1 MQCGSTLDVQ
11 ETLGKYSEGSLT
23 GARWTGGWNVGVW
36 NPGREQRAGYIE
48 AQKSNLVE
56 FVS

>member
-1 MQCGSTLDVQ
+1 MQCGYTLDVQ
-11 ETLGKYSEGSLT
+11 GTLGKYSEESLT
-23 GARWTGGWNVGVW
+23 GVRWTGGWNVGVW

-48 AQKSNLVE
+48 TQKSNLVE